1 MRPSTL
7 VYSLLSLVSIP
18 TLAAASEDQDL
29 VKRVSSDSKD
39 SSSLSTTFNGAEVPP
54 MRELSP
60 DNFQDLT
67 KEGYWFIKHY
77 SPACPH
83 CRKVA
88 PAWQTLYEFY
98 YVSRGIFEEPWK
110 VGCV

>member
-1 MRPSTL
+1 MRPTTL

-18 TLAAASEDQDL
+18 TFAAASQEHSL
-29 VKRVSSDSKD
+29 VKRLSSDSKD

-54 MRELSP
+54 MRELTP
-60 DNFQDLT
+60 DNFKDLT
-67 KEGYWFIKHY
+67 KEGYWLVKHF

-83 CRKVA
+83 CRKIA

-98 YVSRGIFEEPWK
+98 YVSWGIAENS
-110 VGCV
+110 